1 MSVVQG
7 WLLQLWLCRVMP
19 SQSRPPFLGGGAE
32 QVLFLCLTPPP
43 HWASHSDH
51 SVHSDQWPSTT
62 REDRGESETK
72 KSITSDI
79 VDVKDT
85 SWHHVHRTDLD
96 MHEGNSL
103 DCQTELHHRPL
114 LAELPSV
121 CLSAE
126 TRSPDRRTHCKHST
140 LSTGTWCSPLEERKG
155 NEMRWDAL
163 FSLIITFEV
172 GILYILPQSF
182 SSDPSTQSFCRS
194 HLRSRWT
201 HSPLAQENCF
211 VEQGLGTSGPC
222 VVTAGL
228 TVVPDKTHE
237 QNNRTLFNF
246 HKYLS
251 KNKR

>member
-72 KSITSDI
+72 KSITSDT

-85 SWHHVHRTDLD
+85 SWHHVQRTDLD

-155 NEMRWDAL
+155 NEMSWDAL

-251 KNKR
+251 KYKR